1 MLPKSYTTHRPHG
14 EYSTIEI
21 PSVDGIV
28 IETVWFPD
36 DETVRSIVVGR
47 TYLGLRDIAA
57 QHIKDFE
64 SGE

>member
-1 MLPKSYTTHRPHG
+1 MPQHITHRDNG
-14 EYSTIEI
+14 EYSTVEL
-21 PSVDGIV
+21 PSLDGIV
-28 IETVWFPD
+28 IETVWFSD
-36 DETVRSIVVGR
+36 DGPSTVIGR